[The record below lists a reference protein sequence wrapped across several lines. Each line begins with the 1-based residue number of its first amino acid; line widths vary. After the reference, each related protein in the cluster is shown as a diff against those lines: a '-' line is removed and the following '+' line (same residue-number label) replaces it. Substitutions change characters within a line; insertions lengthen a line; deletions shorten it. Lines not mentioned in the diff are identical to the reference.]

1 MPAGATFVLAVVVDL
16 VVVVVVGS
24 FVLAVLREILWS
36 GSGTDLAKLMVAVLR
51 NVPVTSSTWSP
62 SPDDNRHHRR
72 RRHDAVATTFD
83 RADVVDGTILLER
96 VDIATI

>member
-36 GSGTDLAKLMVAVLR
+36 GSGTDLSKLMVAVLR

-62 SPDDNRHHRR
+62 SADDNRHHI
-72 RRHDAVATTFD
+72 VAAMTQ
-83 RADVVDGTILLER
+83 
-96 VDIATI
+96 